1 MAEGHLIIDNYDDCT
16 KLHEQ
21 GARMTRPMGNFK
33 TMVNATN
40 DIVDGKTACSVLP
53 NAPECKRTT
62 TTSEKYAYVAKMMVQ
77 AQLNGT
83 RSLEVARQK
92 NMERNTRFNR
102 AQCNRRAEEVTTH
115 K

>member
-1 MAEGHLIIDNYDDCT
+1 MIIDNYDDCT

-21 GARMTRPMGNFK
+21 GARMTRPIGNFK
-33 TMVNATN
+33 TMVNTTT

-62 TTSEKYAYVAKMMVQ
+62 TTSEKYAYVAKMMVH

-83 RSLEVARQK
+83 RCLAVTRQK
-92 NMERNTRFNR
+92 NMERNKRFNR
-102 AQCNRRAEEVTTH
+102 AQCNRRAEEFTTL